1 MTPAEIQQ
9 LLSSPG
15 GGRQISLYE
24 GRVNI
29 LFDPREHAYFR
40 VDGHVPEIVPSVTT
54 VLGVLDKPALVQWA
68 ANECADYFPRAWDS
82 TEPKPDGEKAIRQW
96 LLETSMKARTAS
108 KSVQRTALNIGSVT
122 HDLLERFL
130 REHIGETITSRM
142 KLPAPRVGAL
152 GPTGPSALT
161 ENEMDAVMS
170 CAEAARSWMA
180 SHEFK
185 PIKTEAVLYSLLYG
199 YCGTVDT
206 VGLVDG
212 VLTVAD
218 WKSSARIYDEYP
230 VQTAA
235 YLEAHFEETGQA
247 AMQRVICRLGKTDGK
262 FEAVSYGPETQA
274 DDFQKFLHCLALWRA
289 GRAEKKETK
298 RRKNTVTEVR
308 QDEEGLSKDD
318 PGVFILQPAGYDNG

>member
-15 GGRQISLYE
+15 GGRQISLYD
-24 GRVNI
+24 GRVAI
-29 LFDPREHAYFR
+29 LFDAREHAYFR
-40 VDGHVPEIVPSVTT
+40 VDGHAPEIVPSVTT
-54 VLGVLDKPALVQWA
+54 VLGVLDKPALVRWA
-68 ANECADYFPRAWDS
+68 ANEAADYFPRAWSAAD
-82 TEPKPDGEKAIRQW
+82 PKPDGEEAVRQW
-96 LLETSMKARTAS
+96 LLETSQKARGAS
-108 KSVQRTALNIGSVT
+108 KDVQRTALNIGSVT

-130 REHIGETITSRM
+130 RAHIGETITARM

-152 GPTGPSALT
+152 GPTGPNALT

-170 CAEAARSWMA
+170 CAEAAQAWMA

-199 YCGTVDT
+199 YCGTTDT

-212 VLTVAD
+212 VLTIAD
-218 WKSSARIYDEYP
+218 WKSSKRLYPEYA

-235 YLEAHFEETGQA
+235 YLEAYFEESGHA
-247 AMQRVICRLGKTDGK
+247 AMQRVVCRLGKTDGK
-262 FEAVSYGPETQA
+262 FEAVPYGPETQA

-289 GRAEKKETK
+289 ERTEKKGMK
-298 RRKNTVTEVR
+298 SRKKSTVPEVSVH
-308 QDEEGLSKDD
+308 EES
-318 PGVFILQPAGYDNG
+318 IA